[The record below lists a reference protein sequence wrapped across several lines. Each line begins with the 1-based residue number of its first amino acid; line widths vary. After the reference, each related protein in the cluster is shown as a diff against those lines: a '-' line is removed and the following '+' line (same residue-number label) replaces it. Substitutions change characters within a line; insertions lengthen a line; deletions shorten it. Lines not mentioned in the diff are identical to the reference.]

1 MDGTRVSRG
10 RRWWPLALLALI
22 SASGCA
28 MFDGEPNFRDDTA
41 QWGET
46 VRPVKPG
53 NGLGGLSSEA
63 KQIERNLGIQ

>member
-1 MDGTRVSRG
+1 
-10 RRWWPLALLALI
+10 
-22 SASGCA
+22 

-41 QWGET
+41 KWGET

-53 NGLGGLSSEA
+53 SGLGGLSSEA